1 MLYLCTPLSE
11 KAGLRCTL
19 GKPAPPRTS
28 FSALQKARPR
38 RRHARAVRLRTH
50 TRVHAM
56 CTPQDGM
63 LLIQPDP
70 PRIRRAKSH
79 RRSKRR
85 ACRWTRV
92 IQ

>member
-70 PRIRRAKSH
+70 RASDAPNLTDGP
-79 RRSKRR
+79 SGVR
-85 ACRWTRV
+85 ADGRE
-92 IQ
+92 